1 MSPLTEGPLSV
12 FEVGFSVTENCQS
25 FLPLFYHLHEAGGS
39 PRARIP
45 GRTRPGAPRRW
56 KLCLSSQTGKL
67 HLPIRPALAEGS
79 CAPSP
84 DWSPSAP
91 SPPGPALLELPA
103 TTPACQLRLSGHLA
117 TVLSSLRPSWGFSL
131 RDKQHVRHLTNR
143 CHPRPCPAPPA
154 GAEGSPPPWS
164 QQHSPCSRQV
174 LLPGRRP
181 RASTPGASH
190 SRGSEAR
197 LHRLHP

>member
-1 MSPLTEGPLSV
+1 M

-45 GRTRPGAPRRW
+45 GRTRPGAPRGW

-67 HLPIRPALAEGS
+67 HLPIRPAPCRGELCPLHQTG
-79 CAPSP
+79 APVL
-84 DWSPSAP
+84 
-91 SPPGPALLELPA
+91 PPHPALPCSSCLPPPPPVSYA
-103 TTPACQLRLSGHLA
+103 PSGHLA
-117 TVLSSLRPSWGFSL
+117 TVLSSLRPPPGASL
-131 RDKQHVRHLTNR
+131 FEISSTSVISQTGAIHGHAQ
-143 CHPRPCPAPPA
+143 PPPA

-174 LLPGRRP
+174 LP
-181 RASTPGASH
+181 RKAAQSPRLEPATG
-190 SRGSEAR
+190 RGSEAR
-197 LHRLHP
+197 LRRLHP